1 MTSSR
6 EGECCGHQDDLTK
19 SSTAPD
25 QPLYPPNDAA
35 RLAPHPNPHCYALH
49 YHFARCGHVSSV
61 RFCSGIAQPVSNLSD
76 YLTSCDD
83 VADPTKPKLG
93 CQIWHDI
100 EVKNADCPWCQFDR
114 VNSLPP
120 SRKFKFQTKWG
131 KAPEDTQWYDEV
143 FKVLPLP
150 RIGRLDAEVVEP
162 IPKDEIERRKT
173 KVLEAVHQSRAH
185 PDWAKVRHFFK
196 WRFWI
201 GGLAES
207 RQRPWL
213 GDGEVP
219 SDRYVRVEGPEVP
232 FPFVSHK
239 DTEYLFNLSE
249 WETRR
254 LDPKTECLYCRQDFG
269 CEDREW
275 LDEVGEARKPVRMP
289 CGYLGRVRWPASES
303 DMNEGEKLTTNHL
316 YHGWCIKEWLASSP
330 FCPECRVGAPVTL
343 TLSLRYTAMCLM
355 ETEDRVPE
363 LLYIAG
369 HGEWFDWQVG
379 DGAMV
384 DEEYPDFDEDG
395 NDIVHSEDEGDL
407 DGVEW
412 AGGLVDVA
420 EEEDYAEVW
429 EGDEG
434 EHSIEGGE
442 HDETWDKS
450 DDEELADLIKA
461 EALIEAEAHARP
473 TTIWDAQSSGT
484 TVPRRVLQF
493 LPLEPNSKFRQVMNY
508 QTRMAIMMHTQRQEA
523 APQRYE
529 NYLAQVEAAES
540 GERGA

>member
-1 MTSSR
+1 
-6 EGECCGHQDDLTK
+6 
-19 SSTAPD
+19 
-25 QPLYPPNDAA
+25 
-35 RLAPHPNPHCYALH
+35 
-49 YHFARCGHVSSV
+49 
-61 RFCSGIAQPVSNLSD
+61 
-76 YLTSCDD
+76 
-83 VADPTKPKLG
+83 
-93 CQIWHDI
+93 
-100 EVKNADCPWCQFDR
+100 
-114 VNSLPP
+114 
-120 SRKFKFQTKWG
+120 
-131 KAPEDTQWYDEV
+131 
-143 FKVLPLP
+143 
-150 RIGRLDAEVVEP
+150 
-162 IPKDEIERRKT
+162 
-173 KVLEAVHQSRAH
+173 
-185 PDWAKVRHFFK
+185 
-196 WRFWI
+196 
-201 GGLAES
+201 
-207 RQRPWL
+207 
-213 GDGEVP
+213 
-219 SDRYVRVEGPEVP
+219 
-232 FPFVSHK
+232 
-239 DTEYLFNLSE
+239 
-249 WETRR
+249 
-254 LDPKTECLYCRQDFG
+254 
-269 CEDREW
+269 
-275 LDEVGEARKPVRMP
+275 
-289 CGYLGRVRWPASES
+289 
-303 DMNEGEKLTTNHL
+303 
-316 YHGWCIKEWLASSP
+316 
-330 FCPECRVGAPVTL
+330 
-343 TLSLRYTAMCLM
+343 M